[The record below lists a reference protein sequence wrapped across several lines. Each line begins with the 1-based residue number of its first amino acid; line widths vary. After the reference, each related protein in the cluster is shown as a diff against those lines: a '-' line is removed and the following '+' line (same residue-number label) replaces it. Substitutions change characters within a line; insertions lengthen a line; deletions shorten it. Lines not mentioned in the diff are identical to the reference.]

1 MSSFANREYSN
12 SMTSEELRMTVAE
25 NIKSYR
31 KMNNLTQ
38 MALAEKADLSVGY
51 LHDLEAGTKW
61 GMPETMVKLAT
72 ALNVQPFQ
80 FFINDNE
87 KPSTI
92 SSDLALL
99 SITLR
104 QDIDTKISDLLQK
117 YR

>member
-1 MSSFANREYSN
+1 
-12 SMTSEELRMTVAE
+12 MTSEELRMTVAE

-61 GMPETMVKLAT
+61 GMPETIVKLAT

-80 FFINDNE
+80 FFMRDKERPN
-87 KPSTI
+87 TL

-99 SITLR
+99 SIMLK
-104 QDIDTKISDLLQK
+104 QEIDARISDLLRK
-117 YR
+117 YS